1 MLRYLLAGE
10 SHGPALVGI
19 LDGFPAGL
27 IIKNNFVDTELALRQ
42 LGYGRG
48 PRMQSIEKDQVEFL
62 SGFLNGRT
70 LGSPI
75 AFKIPNL
82 DFELRKR
89 TGQKAQRWQVP
100 RPGHADLAGVIR
112 HDYDDCA
119 PVAERASAR
128 STAATV
134 AAGACAKALL
144 KEFGIVVLSH
154 TRSVGQVAAEPLETS
169 VARLRRIRK
178 NRPLRCLDAK
188 AEKLMVQ
195 AIDQAIDEG
204 VTLGGEFEVLAFG
217 APVGL
222 GTYCQSDRRLDAML
236 SHDVMAIPAVKAVS
250 LGEGLE
256 VAAEDGQNAHDE
268 IFPGS
273 SDFPG
278 GRPSGRSSLGGKPT
292 SGSGFVRTTNRAG
305 GLEGGITN
313 GEPVVVRGFVKPISS
328 QRNRLR
334 SVNLKTGKE
343 GLAAWVRSDT
353 CVVPAAGIVAEAV
366 VAWRLAEQ
374 LTTFLGGADLKT
386 MKARFK
392 ELRQLEK

>member
-19 LDGFPAGL
+19 LGGFPAGL
-27 IIKNNFVDTELALRQ
+27 IIKNKFVDTELALRQ
-42 LGYGRG
+42 QGYGRG

-62 SGFLNGRT
+62 SGFWNGRT

-82 DFELRKR
+82 DYELRRR

-112 HDYDDCA
+112 HRYTDCA

-144 KEFGIVVLSH
+144 ARFGIVVLSH
-154 TRSVGQVAAEPLETS
+154 VRSVGQIVADGAEPTPE
-169 VARLRRIRK
+169 RLRRIRSK
-178 NRPLRCLDAK
+178 RPMRCLDAK
-188 AEKLMVQ
+188 AEKKMVTL
-195 AIDQAIDEG
+195 IDEAMAEG

-217 APVGL
+217 VPVGL
-222 GTYCQSDRRLDAML
+222 GTYCQPDRRLDAML
-236 SHDVMAIPAVKAVS
+236 SQDVMAIPAVKAVS
-250 LGEGLE
+250 IGAGLE
-256 VAAEDGQNAHDE
+256 VSFEDGQNAHDE
-268 IFPGS
+268 IFPAGRS
-273 SDFPG
+273 S
-278 GRPSGRSSLGGKPT
+278 GRPSVGGKPT
-292 SGSGFVRTTNRAG
+292 FGSGFVRTTNRAG

-313 GEPVVVRGFVKPISS
+313 GEPVIVRGFVKPISS
-328 QRNRLR
+328 QRKRLR
-334 SVNLKTGKE
+334 SINLKTGQP

-353 CVVPAAGIVAEAV
+353 CVVPAAGIVGEAV

-374 LTTFLGGADLKT
+374 LTTFLGSADLKT
-386 MKARFK
+386 MLGRFK
-392 ELRQLEK
+392 DLF

>member
-19 LDGFPAGL
+19 LEGFPAGL
-27 IIKNNFVDTELALRQ
+27 IIKNKFVDTELALRQ
-42 LGYGRG
+42 QGYGRG

-62 SGFLNGRT
+62 SGFWNGRT

-112 HDYDDCA
+112 YGYADCA

-144 KEFGIVVLSH
+144 AQFGIVVLSH
-154 TRSVGQVAAEPLETS
+154 SKSVGQVVADGLEPTVE
-169 VARLRRIRK
+169 RLRRIRSK
-178 NRPLRCLDAK
+178 RLLRCLDTK
-188 AEKLMVQ
+188 AEKQMVVLIDE
-195 AIDQAIDEG
+195 AIAEG
-204 VTLGGEFEVLAFG
+204 VTLGGEFEVMAFG
-217 APVGL
+217 VPAGL
-222 GTYCQSDRRLDAML
+222 GTYCQSDRRLDAL
-236 SHDVMAIPAVKAVS
+236 LAQDVMAIPAVKAVS
-250 LGEGLE
+250 VGEGLE
-256 VAAEDGQNAHDE
+256 VAFEDGQNAHDE
-268 IFPGS
+268 ILPA
-273 SDFPG
+273 
-278 GRPSGRSSLGGKPT
+278 GRPSGRPSVGGKPAL
-292 SGSGFVRTTNRAG
+292 GSGFVRTTNRAG

-328 QRNRLR
+328 QRKRLR
-334 SVNLKTGKE
+334 SFDLKTGKP

-353 CVVPAAGIVAEAV
+353 CVVPAAGIVGEAV

-374 LTTFLGGADLKT
+374 LTTFLGSADLKT
-386 MKARFK
+386 MLTRFNS
-392 ELRQLEK
+392 L